1 LALNRFGKLN
11 GVSLEQLENA
21 ILGLAPEERKRLAA
35 WFEENPRE
43 LLGDDGDELSEQ
55 QEAEILRRRDQALAH
70 PELLEPWDGAM
81 ERVRQRLHEFRDQ
94 ETSSR
99 LGAKQVRGLRYFM
112 RCDFRVCR
120 RTKARVYFGLGLALV
135 PGRDGRLC
143 RASHAHS
150 GLRVV
155 KYI

>member
-1 LALNRFGKLN
+1 MDRRNNATLWPRRCALFSAKGAGSCKPPSDRLKAAHFFVAVKGSFGKLN
-11 GVSLEQLENA
+11 GVSLEQLESA

-35 WFEENPRE
+35 WFEENRRE

-70 PELLEPWDGAM
+70 PELLEPWDGAI

-99 LGAKQVRGLRYFM
+99 DKLELWY
-112 RCDFRVCR
+112 
-120 RTKARVYFGLGLALV
+120 
-135 PGRDGRLC
+135 DGKHESRS
-143 RASHAHS
+143 A
-150 GLRVV
+150 
-155 KYI
+155 